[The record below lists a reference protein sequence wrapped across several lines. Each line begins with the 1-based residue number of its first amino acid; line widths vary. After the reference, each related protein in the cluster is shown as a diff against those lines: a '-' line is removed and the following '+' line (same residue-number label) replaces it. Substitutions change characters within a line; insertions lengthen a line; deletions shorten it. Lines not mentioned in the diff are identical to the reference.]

1 MVQNLLPLADSLLPW
16 LGISANEAVVRNLSL
31 ILEDIAEYVTKAIT
45 GQ

>member
-1 MVQNLLPLADSLLPW
+1 MIQNLLPLADSLLPW